1 MGCWAGCRQV
11 KGRVEKIDSK
21 KSGRKKTAGLAG
33 GFQDL
38 VWFA

>member
-1 MGCWAGCRQV
+1 MVGSLGVFYA
-11 KGRVEKIDSK
+11 E
-21 KSGRKKTAGLAG
+21 KSGLKKTAGLAG